1 MIRATS
7 VVPMLGITPSTPV
20 NMLTASAQALLV
32 QDILKNNVVTTILS
46 GTPAMFTSGMMTT
59 TARLYTGQIVMTQ
72 AGKTATVSSTVQVD
86 NRQLTQQ
93 QVLKQYTILKQNQS
107 SRDLPF
113 PPMLVGL
120 PPPAR

>member
-1 MIRATS
+1 MQHTVI
-7 VVPMLGITPSTPV
+7 
-20 NMLTASAQALLV
+20 ALSV
-32 QDILKNNVVTTILS
+32 QDMLKNNVVTTILS
-46 GTPAMFTSGMMTT
+46 GTPAMFTSGVMTT

-72 AGKTATVSSTVQVD
+72 AGKTATVSSTVQVG

>member
-7 VVPMLGITPSTPV
+7 VVPMSGISHSTLV
-20 NMLTASAQALLV
+20 NM
-32 QDILKNNVVTTILS
+32 LS
-46 GTPAMFTSGMMTT
+46 GTPAMFTSWVMTT

-72 AGKTATVSSTVQVD
+72 GGKTATVQVG

-93 QVLKQYTILKQNQS
+93 QVLKQHTILKQNQS